1 MSPSRDEIFQE
12 LANVASTLA
21 DLERTRD
28 QLEARKTALR
38 TELAAVSPT
47 PADGGQMRGLTA
59 PPAPQTPTEKLKL
72 FQSLF
77 RGRPDVF
84 PVRFVSR
91 KTGRAG
97 YAPACSNKWLPEI
110 CHLRSGGKC
119 GRLQQSGVHAR
130 ERAAHSG

>member
-38 TELAAVSPT
+38 TELAAISPT
-47 PADGGQMRGLTA
+47 AADGVQMRGLTA
-59 PPAPQTPTEKLKL
+59 PRAPQTPTEKLKL

-91 KTGRAG
+91 KTGRT
-97 YAPACSNKWLPEI
+97 PPS
-110 CHLRSGGKC
+110 RTT
-119 GRLQQSGVHAR
+119 AR
-130 ERAAHSG
+130 

>member
-1 MSPSRDEIFQE
+1 MSPSRDEILRE
-12 LANVASTLA
+12 LARLDTALV

-28 QLEARKTALR
+28 QLQARAVALR
-38 TELAAVSPT
+38 TELAAASQT
-47 PADGGQMRGLTA
+47 ASDPAHKQGQSAART
-59 PPAPQTPTEKLKL
+59 PQTSAEKLKL

-77 RGRPDVF
+77 RGRADVF

-97 YAPACSNKWLPEI
+97 YAPACSNKWLPEL

-119 GRLQQSGVHAR
+119 SDC
-130 ERAAHSG
+130 SN